1 MRFPLVATT
10 LVATLLTLTMP
21 ATGSEQEIRNTIALG
36 ALAFSDTCARC
47 HRVDGYG
54 EERLYPSLH
63 NPQLLQDKTLLI
75 QTILE
80 GRKGHQQDVEG
91 EVTLMPSLNYLSD
104 TEIVAIIAFISNSWG
119 GEVLMVTQ
127 QEVRQAR
134 AEMAA
139 GTQGS
144 DSDP

>member
-1 MRFPLVATT
+1 MRFPLAATA

-21 ATGSEQEIRNTIALG
+21 AGGSEQEIRNNIALG
-36 ALAFSDTCARC
+36 ALAFSDNCARC
-47 HRVDGYG
+47 HRIDGYG

-75 QTILE
+75 QTILG
-80 GRKGHQQDVEG
+80 GRTGHQQDVEG
-91 EVTLMPSLNYLSD
+91 ETTLMPSLNYLSD

-119 GEVLMVTQ
+119 GDVLMVTP

-134 AEMAA
+134 ADMAA
-139 GTQGS
+139 GARDS
-144 DSDP
+144 DSE